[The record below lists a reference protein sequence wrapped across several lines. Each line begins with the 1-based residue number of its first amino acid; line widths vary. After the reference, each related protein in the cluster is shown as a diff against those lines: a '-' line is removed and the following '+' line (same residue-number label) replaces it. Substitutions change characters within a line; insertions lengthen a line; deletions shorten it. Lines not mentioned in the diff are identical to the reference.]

1 MFYSTRSK
9 LIASFLGVSFL
20 VGAVSLLVGGQLLY
34 QSVLNEAKN
43 RVRMDL
49 NAAHEV
55 YQSRVKLVKV
65 SLNITTLGYG
75 FIAALKE
82 KATADLV
89 ERINRMARY
98 AELDFAGVVNRKGEA
113 ICKIGPDPIPD
124 KRVHVSNPMSELAL
138 ETRVPVSGTVILSR
152 EFLFAENPE
161 LADQARISVVS
172 PSSSGKTEEKEEMPG
187 MALAAAIPVFDG
199 GEMIGVLYG
208 GILVNRSVGVVD
220 TVRDTVFLNETYKG
234 RTFGAASVFFKDI
247 RISTNVMTLNGKRAF
262 GTKASN
268 QVKEHVLQKGDTW
281 TERALVISNWYIT
294 AYEPIEDIF
303 GNKVGMLGLGV
314 LEQKYIDLRRE
325 ALSVFV
331 LITVLSMLLAAGLGW
346 LLAAK
351 IMFPVRRLIK
361 ASRQVSEGSL
371 SPDIGR
377 ISKGEIGV
385 LQTTFQEMVK
395 SMGRRRAQAENQ
407 LLHSEKQASV
417 GRLAAGVA
425 HEINNP
431 LTGVLSFTHML
442 LRRKDLNDEVRADL
456 QTIAEA
462 TERVRKIVK
471 GLLDFS
477 RQTALDRE
485 PTDVNRLI
493 KSTVSL
499 MENQAL
505 VKGVSMSF
513 APGKDLPILT
523 LDRSQLQSA
532 LLNIIINAL
541 DATEPGGNI
550 TVNTGISISAKESS
564 QKGVE
569 ISITDTGSGIPPEN
583 MDKLFDPFFTTKG
596 VGQGTGLGLAVSFGI
611 VQRHRGSIRVQS
623 EPGKGSTF
631 IVWLPIEEKTE

>member
-34 QSVLNEAKN
+34 QSVLNEAQN

-55 YQSRVKLVKV
+55 YQSRIKLVKV

-75 FIAALKE
+75 FITALKE
-82 KATADLV
+82 KATQDLV
-89 ERINRMARY
+89 DRINRMARY
-98 AELDFAGVVNRKGEA
+98 AELDFAGVVNRNGDA

-124 KRVHVSNPMSELAL
+124 KRAHVSNPLSELAL
-138 ETRVPVSGTVILSR
+138 ESRVPVSGTVILSR

-161 LADQARISVVS
+161 LANLSRIPVVS
-172 PSSSGKTEEKEEMPG
+172 PSGSGKIEEKEEMPG

-208 GILVNRSVGVVD
+208 GILLNRSVGVVD

-268 QVKEHVLQKGDTW
+268 QVREHVLQNGDTW

-303 GNKVGMLGLGV
+303 GNRVGMLGLGV
-314 LEQKYIDLRRE
+314 LEQKYVDLRRE
-325 ALSVFV
+325 ALSVFI

-385 LQTTFQEMVK
+385 LQITFQEMVK

-442 LRRKDLNDEVRADL
+442 LRRKDLNEEVRADL

-505 VKGVSMSF
+505 VKGVSMRF
-513 APGKDLPILT
+513 EPGKDLPILT

-569 ISITDTGSGIPPEN
+569 ISITDTGSGIPPEHL
-583 MDKLFDPFFTTKG
+583 DKLFDPFFSTKA

-623 EPGKGSTF
+623 ELGKGSTF
-631 IVWLPIEEKTE
+631 IVWLPIEEKAE

>member
-268 QVKEHVLQKGDTW
+268 QVREHVLQNGDTW

-303 GNKVGMLGLGV
+303 GNRVGMLGLGV
-314 LEQKYIDLRRE
+314 LEQKYVDLRRE
-325 ALSVFV
+325 ALSVFI